1 MIQTIRS
8 RAAKLNI
15 KEPKVMMVANA
26 NRRKR
31 NARTTSQ
38 LEDLTVDDFKYLMS
52 KFDEQQE
59 ALQRRAQMETQR
71 EVQTA

>member
-1 MIQTIRS
+1 
-8 RAAKLNI
+8 
-15 KEPKVMMVANA
+15 MMVANA